1 MYEGYRWHFPHKD
14 DPSPTTVNLWY
25 PWGNKLTKARSKYP
39 KLSRI
44 QRLYLDRN
52 VVAVG
57 TILGVHVIMI
67 VCLAGI
73 FRSIQEGAEENQLL
87 ELRLGEWTLCYPY
100 LGDLIHAGGVLLLLT

>member
-1 MYEGYRWHFPHKD
+1 M
-14 DPSPTTVNLWY
+14 NLWY
-25 PWGNKLTKARSKYP
+25 PWGDKLTKARSKYP

-57 TILGVHVIMI
+57 AILGVHAMII

-73 FRSIQEGAEENQLL
+73 FRSIQEGAEEDQLL
-87 ELRLGEWTLCYPY
+87 ELRLGGWTLCYPY
-100 LGDLIHAGGVLLLLT
+100 LGDLIHAGGLLLLLT